1 MVSREQHIQYFVLPS
16 FNTHFRSV
24 KLCMI
29 FCALWPSAHA
39 GHKTAVYVESMHL
52 QNVMVMAYCTIHAG
66 GGEGQG

>member
-1 MVSREQHIQYFVLPS
+1 
-16 FNTHFRSV
+16 
-24 KLCMI
+24 MI